1 MDKNCYF
8 IPLGGGQQVG
18 ASCYFLKLGSS
29 NVLLDCGIGYNNT
42 LIFEPNIQFLLQTHF
57 MESLSQIS
65 QVFVSHA
72 HMDHI
77 GNLPFLMNAAQETPL
92 FMTETTK
99 HFAYHQL
106 YNKNFYAHYIKR
118 GKEAERLA
126 LKYLF
131 DKRIVTISYLQTLS
145 FADYKATL
153 YSAGHIPGAMMV
165 LFEYKGKKILYTGD
179 YSMNSTP
186 LTEGCIVPNEKIDTV
201 ILCSLHAKDSFYKRT
216 RKKLPIILDR
226 MRRLLH
232 NHVSIHC
239 QITQLTKG
247 IEFLELLNTSI
258 AEETFPTV
266 PIFIDEAIF
275 SIVENIE
282 KSLKP
287 LIKKNVHS
295 ARLLKKNTDPC
306 IYISTNTHSY
316 YNFEPMRIDFSL
328 HDDYQ
333 TTVDFIKT
341 INPREVFIVHTAQ
354 PTNCDAETIETALLK
369 DADCKTHCIFAENEE
384 IYQLL

>member
-1 MDKNCYF
+1 M
-8 IPLGGGQQVG
+8 
-18 ASCYFLKLGSS
+18 
-29 NVLLDCGIGYNNT
+29 
-42 LIFEPNIQFLLQTHF
+42 
-57 MESLSQIS
+57 
-65 QVFVSHA
+65 
-72 HMDHI
+72 
-77 GNLPFLMNAAQETPL
+77 
-92 FMTETTK
+92 
-99 HFAYHQL
+99 
-106 YNKNFYAHYIKR
+106 
-118 GKEAERLA
+118 
-126 LKYLF
+126 
-131 DKRIVTISYLQTLS
+131 
-145 FADYKATL
+145 
-153 YSAGHIPGAMMV
+153 
-165 LFEYKGKKILYTGD
+165 
-179 YSMNSTP
+179 
-186 LTEGCIVPNEKIDTV
+186 
-201 ILCSLHAKDSFYKRT
+201 
-216 RKKLPIILDR
+216 
-226 MRRLLH
+226 
-232 NHVSIHC
+232 
-239 QITQLTKG
+239 TKG